1 MGFKTKYTRVEGC
14 FAVRQRW
21 IKAIVGELIPFEAVI
36 RMCPIGFRYLARTR
50 HPSEVV
56 VGSSWG

>member
-36 RMCPIGFRYLARTR
+36 RMCPIGFRYLA
-50 HPSEVV
+50 
-56 VGSSWG
+56 